1 MVQTLSL
8 APIQESS
15 NGNMGLILEA
25 LMKKKAEEA
34 KNRQD
39 LFNLENL
46 QKIGSY
52 FGEDKEQTE
61 EEKKAEEEKK
71 KGLGSKLGGAASGAA
86 TGAKIGSI
94 FGPIGTGV
102 GGVIGGIGGFFS

>member
-46 QKIGSY
+46 QKVGSY
-52 FGEDKEQTE
+52 FGENKEQT
-61 EEKKAEEEKK
+61 EEEKK

-102 GGVIGGIGGFFS
+102 GGVIGGIGGFFN